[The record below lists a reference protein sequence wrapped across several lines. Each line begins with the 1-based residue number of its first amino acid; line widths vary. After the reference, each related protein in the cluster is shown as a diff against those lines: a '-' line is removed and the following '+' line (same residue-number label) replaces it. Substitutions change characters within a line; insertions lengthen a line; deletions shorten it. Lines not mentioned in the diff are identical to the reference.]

1 MSTQITIDAENFNDF
16 LRCITNLKEICN
28 DVDIRNGIIRQRS
41 NDLTSVFEMD
51 LSSLLENARVNIPI
65 TNLKK
70 KLDLLKTFAGQ
81 NVVIEVVEGETE
93 SESYFIISDDQ
104 SSIKFL
110 FPSIEFMDNKFM
122 SEDELENIFSLQE
135 EDIILNDTLT
145 SIITERIRIITDN
158 FNTAAIQVKFTGNEA
173 SIIAATQS
181 KDQFAKFKIGIPT
194 NIDFGGNYISNLS
207 TIPFG
212 IEHDENVDFKMYKD
226 ANQNVSLNKIETTLG
241 AIEINI
247 YSRSAIIED
256 DD

>member
-1 MSTQITIDAENFNDF
+1 MSTQIEIDAEKFNDF

-28 DVDIRNGIIRQRS
+28 DVDIRDGIIRQRS

-51 LSSLLENARVNIPI
+51 LSSLLENATVSIPI

-70 KLDLLKTFAGQ
+70 KLDLLKTFAGRS
-81 NVVIEVVEGETE
+81 VVIEVVEGETE
-93 SESYFIISDDQ
+93 SESYFIISDDE

-135 EDIILNDTLT
+135 EDIILDDTLT

-158 FNTAAIQVKFTGNEA
+158 FNTAAIQVKFVGSEA
-173 SIIAATQS
+173 SIVAATQS
-181 KDQFAKFKIGIPT
+181 KDQFAKFKTDIGT
-194 NIDFGGNYISNLS
+194 TIDFGGNYVSNLS
-207 TIPFG
+207 TIPFS
-212 IEHDENVDFKMYKD
+212 IEHDDNVKFKMYKD
-226 ANQNVSLNKIETTLG
+226 PNQNVSLNKIETTLG
-241 AIEINI
+241 EIKINI